1 MGRGNDAIG
10 GVPTLKNFDF
20 TPFGGFG
27 SRGGVEVDFDSWA
40 SSGRAEAI
48 KSGENPTGQLP
59 IVFLGDK
66 KLQESLAMIR
76 LFSKQLGQYGHDM
89 EHDYQVDAVGD
100 ASVPWRWA
108 WVHSEDP
115 NDKAYPEKRA
125 HFYDLFEKL
134 LTSNNASGAHVV
146 GGKPSTADAIVFGQ
160 LFDDIVLHDNA
171 PIQTY
176 PKLKALYE
184 AFIAQPKV
192 LQWCKSRSLK
202 AVL

>member
-1 MGRGNDAIG
+1 MPLVRPHLYSVWLVTYPQPCVD
-10 GVPTLKNFDF
+10 TLCK
-20 TPFGGFG
+20 
-27 SRGGVEVDFDSWA
+27 VVA
-40 SSGRAEAI
+40 
-48 KSGENPTGQLP
+48 
-59 IVFLGDK
+59 
-66 KLQESLAMIR
+66 LAC
-76 LFSKQLGQYGHDM
+76 
-89 EHDYQVDAVGD
+89 
-100 ASVPWRWA
+100 RWA